1 MKTNFTAKRV
11 ERLQKS
17 ADFELY
23 VLNQKIAAN
32 IKRFEEGEQTANQ
45 TLRNHRNLVRRF
57 DRICKIEL
65 MIVNAAN
72 HIDGCEKLEDRYYVS
87 SDYIVETQAYIN
99 YCEYFSM

>member
-23 VLNQKIAAN
+23 VVNQKIAAN

-45 TLRNHRNLVRRF
+45 TLRNHRVLVRRF
-57 DRICKIEL
+57 DRLCKIEL
-65 MIVNAAN
+65 MIVNAASR
-72 HIDGCEKLEDRYYVS
+72 IDRCEKLEDRYYVS
-87 SDYIVETQAYIN
+87 SAYMIELQLQMK
-99 YCEYFSM
+99 YRDYFSK